1 VSNPHRWPTTD
12 AVAAP
17 NTEAIAALPPEE
29 RLWHRVRRNGALLA
43 GGALFLLILVWAVVV
58 PAFLELQPYAVDP
71 MRRLEGPSA
80 EHLLGT
86 DGVGRDL
93 YSRIVVGART
103 SLIVGTSVA
112 LLSAVIGTMIGLLAS
127 AFKVL
132 DHILMRV
139 CDGLMA
145 IPAVLLAVALAAALG
160 PTVPNLILALTIVF
174 TPTVARLVRSRA
186 LGVMTE
192 TFVEASRA
200 QGARTPH
207 LIARHVLPNVLS
219 VLAVQTTFIFA
230 DSIITEAAL
239 SFLGAGVPTPEPS
252 WGNILYDGKSVIL
265 QSPLMTIAAS
275 ATLIVTV
282 LALNLLGDGLRDLVD
297 PRASRDGRRGVLSRL
312 LGGRRPTLSHRKDA
326 SR

>member
-1 VSNPHRWPTTD
+1 V
-12 AVAAP
+12 
-17 NTEAIAALPPEE
+17 
-29 RLWHRVRRNGALLA
+29 
-43 GGALFLLILVWAVVV
+43 
-58 PAFLELQPYAVDP
+58 
-71 MRRLEGPSA
+71 
-80 EHLLGT
+80 
-86 DGVGRDL
+86 
-93 YSRIVVGART
+93 
-103 SLIVGTSVA
+103 
-112 LLSAVIGTMIGLLAS
+112 LSAVLGTIIGVLAS
-127 AFKVL
+127 AFKLL

-186 LGVMTE
+186 LGVMSE

-200 QGARTPH
+200 QGAGSGH
-207 LIARHVLPNVLS
+207 VIGRHILPNVLS

-239 SFLGAGVPTPEPS
+239 SFLGAGIPTPEPS

-265 QSPLMTIAAS
+265 QSPMMIIAAS
-275 ATLIVTV
+275 VTLIVTV

-297 PRASRDGRRGVLSRL
+297 PRAGRDGRNGMLSRL
-312 LGGRRPTLSHRKDA
+312 LGSRKTD
-326 SR
+326 RTKDTNR